1 MIRWLLIALFIYLVY
16 RLIMGPKKKNNRR
29 SGIRFQFK
37 NYQNQGNSSDQNRSK
52 KSRFDEIEEAEY
64 EDITE
69 KEKKNI
75 ENQ

>member
-16 RLIMGPKKKNNRR
+16 RLIMGPKKKNRR
-29 SGIRFQFK
+29 SGIRFQFR
-37 NYQNQGNSSDQNRSK
+37 NSQNQGNSSDQNRSK
-52 KSRFDEIEEAEY
+52 KSRFDEIEEAEF

-75 ENQ
+75 ENK

>member
-16 RLIMGPKKKNNRR
+16 RLIMGPKKKNRR
-29 SGIRFQFK
+29 SGIRFQFR
-37 NYQNQGNSSDQNRSK
+37 NSQNQGNSSDQKRSK
-52 KSRFDEIEEAEY
+52 KPRFDEIEEAEF

-75 ENQ
+75 ENK